1 MTIDPTAGMTE
12 AELAEYYQAHR
23 GDTEEW
29 EPAEAISRPARLDV
43 TISVRFTAEEI
54 AAVRERARDAGMR
67 PTAFIRQAAL
77 DVDVPLNRGL
87 LAKTFDRLRSDVEQL
102 ASVISIERVHNA
114 APRSGAATTRGRPSS
129 ERTTT
134 GEQPSVSARTTSKR
148 AGNSDAGKRAP
159 LSPAAQSGSRRQSNR
174 TEKRK

>member
-1 MTIDPTAGMTE
+1 MTLDPTAGMTE

-29 EPAEAISRPARLDV
+29 EPPEAISRPARLDV
-43 TISVRFTAEEI
+43 TISVRFTPEEI

-114 APRSGAATTRGRPSS
+114 APRSGAATTPRRPSS
-129 ERTTT
+129 KRTTT
-134 GEQPSVSARTTSKR
+134 REQPSVRARTTSKR
-148 AGNSDAGKRAP
+148 AEGSDAAKRAP
-159 LSPAAQSGSRRQSNR
+159 LSPAAQSGSQRPSDR
-174 TEKRK
+174 TKKRK

>member
-12 AELAEYYQAHR
+12 AELAEYYQDHR

-29 EPAEAISRPARLDV
+29 EPPEAISRPARLDV

-102 ASVISIERVHNA
+102 ASVISIERVQKA
-114 APRSGAATTRGRPSS
+114 APGRGTSTTPGRPSS
-129 ERTTT
+129 KRTTSRA
-134 GEQPSVSARTTSKR
+134 QPSVSARKTSKR
-148 AGNSDAGKRAP
+148 AGSGNAAKRAP
-159 LSPAAQSGSRRQSNR
+159 LSPAAQSGSRGQSSR

>member
-1 MTIDPTAGMTE
+1 MTLDPTAGMTE
-12 AELAEYYQAHR
+12 AELAEYYQDHR

-102 ASVISIERVHNA
+102 ASVISIERVQNA
-114 APRSGAATTRGRPSS
+114 APRRSTSTTPGRASSESTTTRA
-129 ERTTT
+129 
-134 GEQPSVSARTTSKR
+134 QPSVSARKTSKR
-148 AGNSDAGKRAP
+148 AGSGDAAKRAP
-159 LSPAAQSGSRRQSNR
+159 LSPAAQGGSRRQSNR

>member
-1 MTIDPTAGMTE
+1 MTLDPTAGMTE
-12 AELAEYYQAHR
+12 AELAEYYQDHR

-43 TISVRFTAEEI
+43 TISVRFTPEEI

-77 DVDVPLNRGL
+77 DVDVPLDRGL
-87 LAKTFDRLRSDVEQL
+87 LAKTFHRLRSDVEQL

-114 APRSGAATTRGRPSS
+114 APRSGAATTPGRPSS
-129 ERTTT
+129 KRTTT
-134 GEQPSVSARTTSKR
+134 REQPSVRARTTSKR
-148 AGNSDAGKRAP
+148 AGNSDAAKREP

>member
-29 EPAEAISRPARLDV
+29 EPPEAISRPARLDV
-43 TISVRFTAEEI
+43 TISVRFTPEEI

-102 ASVISIERVHNA
+102 ASVISIERVHDA
-114 APRSGAATTRGRPSS
+114 GPRSDTSTTPGRPSS
-129 ERTTT
+129 KRTTT
-134 GEQPSVSARTTSKR
+134 REQPSVRARTTSKR
-148 AGNSDAGKRAP
+148 AGNSDAAKRAP
-159 LSPAAQSGSRRQSNR
+159 
-174 TEKRK
+174 